1 MKNIADNSR
10 RNFLKNTFAA
20 GGGLIL
26 GFSWMGSETFAAEIV
41 QNPAL
46 DELAF
51 NAFLSIS
58 PKGSVTIFSP
68 NPEIGQGIITAFAVI
83 VAEELDVDWKDVIV
97 KQANLDTKKYE
108 RQLTGGSGAI
118 KHSWER
124 LRKAGATAKQ
134 LLTEAAAQK
143 WGVSAS
149 TCKAQKGFIIS
160 GTGQKL
166 SFGELAEAA
175 AKLPVPADVKLKKTS
190 EFSLIGK
197 TIKSV
202 DNKDVLLGKPVFGL
216 DYKTEGM
223 LYAQIQRPPGFG
235 QKLKS
240 FDATEAKKL
249 PGIVDVVSFG
259 NKVAIVGKS
268 TWQVMKARGVVKME
282 WTNEKELESDEMHN
296 KIFTDLMNSD
306 KAEVRRKDGDVEA
319 AFKNAHKVVQA
330 EYQCPFLPHNPMEP
344 MNFFADVKGDK
355 ARLVGPTQVPQSAQ
369 GAVAKLLNI
378 PVDNITVELTKM
390 GGGFGRRLNND
401 YALEA
406 AELSSIIK
414 APVKVMWT
422 REDDMGGGIYR
433 PAVRYRFKAALD
445 KDGNMTGFMLR
456 GIGMNAGNATRQDN
470 FPVGAV
476 ENVLVDSLDYK
487 SDITTGPWRAPIT
500 NFLAYAEQ
508 AFMDE
513 VAFAAGKDPVQFRLD
528 LLAKVKQKPVG
539 KITYEPDRFEKVIT
553 AVAEKSGWSKPKKG
567 FSQGFSVY
575 FSHNSYVAQIAEM
588 ELKKGKPV
596 LKKVYAVTDCGI
608 VINQSGARNQIYGA
622 IVDGLGHAM
631 YGNLTFKD
639 GKPQET
645 NYNAYRLIK
654 YNEVPEIDAS
664 FVDNGIDPTGLGE
677 PALPPTGGAL
687 ANAIFK
693 ATGKRLYKQPF
704 SLEGEEVE
712 QML

>member
-26 GFSWMGSETFAAEIV
+26 GFSWMGAETFAAEIV

-68 NPEIGQGIITAFAVI
+68 NPEIGQGIKTAFAVI

-134 LLTEAAAQK
+134 LLTEAAARK

-160 GTGQKL
+160 STGQKL